1 MPRPPV
7 HYGGRGGPEATTV
20 TPRLELRGVYKRF
33 GGATVLENVSFSVD
47 GGRVLGVIG
56 PNGSGKTTMINVL
69 NGVHRPTKG
78 AILLEGAQID
88 GRSPHTLLRAG
99 ISRTFQNP
107 RVFQSLTLLD
117 NLLMVTEGM
126 GRGGGGLDRALD
138 LLELVGLAE
147 HAGAVASEVSGGQ
160 KKLAEFARA
169 LMTSPRLVLMDEP
182 FAGIHPEIKAAL
194 MARIRTSCDE
204 DGITYVVVSHEVSE
218 LVDLSDELLCL
229 AEGRVLASGEP
240 RQVSSEPEVIEA
252 YLGQPLTSGSADA
265 G

>member
-1 MPRPPV
+1 MTA
-7 HYGGRGGPEATTV
+7 H
-20 TPRLELRGVYKRF
+20 LKLQGVWKRF
-33 GGATVLENVSFSVD
+33 GGATILQDVSFEVAA
-47 GGRVLGVIG
+47 GRVLGVIG

-78 AILLEGAQID
+78 TITLGDDRID
-88 GRSPHTLLRAG
+88 GGSAHKLIRAG

-126 GRGGGGLDRALD
+126 GRSGASTQRAHELLDF
-138 LLELVGLAE
+138 VGLGELAT
-147 HAGAVASEVSGGQ
+147 AVASEVSGGQ

-182 FAGIHPEIKAAL
+182 FAGIHPNIKEDL
-194 MARIRTSCDE
+194 MARIRETCDR

-218 LVDLSDELLCL
+218 LVDLSDEFLCL
-229 AEGRVLASGEP
+229 AEGKVLATGDP
-240 RQVSSEPEVIEA
+240 REVSADPTVIEA
-252 YLGQPLTSGSADA
+252 YLGTALGAA
-265 G
+265 

>member
-1 MPRPPV
+1 MTA
-7 HYGGRGGPEATTV
+7 H
-20 TPRLELRGVYKRF
+20 LKLQGVWKRF
-33 GGATVLENVSFSVD
+33 GGATILQDVSFEVAA
-47 GGRVLGVIG
+47 GRVLGVIG

-78 AILLEGAQID
+78 TITLGDDRID
-88 GRSPHTLLRAG
+88 GRSPHKLIRAG

-126 GRGGGGLDRALD
+126 GRSGASTQRAHELLDF
-138 LLELVGLAE
+138 VGLGELAT
-147 HAGAVASEVSGGQ
+147 AVASEVSGGQ

-182 FAGIHPEIKAAL
+182 FAGIHPNIKEDL
-194 MARIRTSCDE
+194 MARIRETCDR

-218 LVDLSDELLCL
+218 LVDLSDEFLCL
-229 AEGRVLASGEP
+229 AEGKVLATGDP
-240 RQVSSEPEVIEA
+240 REVSADPTVIEA
-252 YLGQPLTSGSADA
+252 YLGTALGAA
-265 G
+265 